1 MTAERSPETLL
12 PLSAVAFEILLTL
25 ADGDSHG
32 YHIMQEVER
41 RTSGKITLHPGTL
54 YRALARLLE
63 QDVIDE
69 LDASAPGRAS
79 GGGPPSRPR
88 RFGELGRGLGEGQTP
103 RAARKDDIRRRSYRL
118 TRFGRAV
125 LAADAARLEQQVRE
139 ARARR
144 LLNRQ
149 ER

>member
-1 MTAERSPETLL
+1 MSRIVGPMTRSPEDLL

-25 ADGDSHG
+25 SDGACHG

-41 RTSGKITLHPGTL
+41 RTEGRITLHPGTL

-63 QDVIDE
+63 QDLIEERSDHPGTTDDE
-69 LDASAPGRAS
+69 
-79 GGGPPSRPR
+79 
-88 RFGELGRGLGEGQTP
+88 
-103 RAARKDDIRRRSYRL
+103 RRRYYRL
-118 TRFGRAV
+118 RKFGHAV
-125 LAADAARLEQQVRE
+125 LAAEAARRERQVRE

-144 LLNRQ
+144 LLGRQ